1 MVKFGKNTVLEP
13 WQDPHAEPYIQIID
27 LAKHYDGY
35 VAVNHQSLDIYK
47 GELFSLLGP
56 SGCGKSTLL
65 RMLAGFEE
73 PSSGQ
78 ILIDGVDI
86 TKLPPYE
93 RPVNMMF
100 QSYAL
105 FPHMSVEQ
113 NVAFGLKQ
121 EGMPKDEIRDR
132 VSSMLHMVHLNRHAS
147 RKPHQLSGGQRQ
159 RVALAR
165 CLVKQPKLVLLDEP
179 LGALDRKL
187 REKTQFEL
195 VNIQEKLGVTFIMV
209 THDQEEAMT
218 MSTRIGIMEEG
229 RIRQVGSPTE
239 IYEYPNSRYVA
250 DFLGEMNIFDGI
262 ITEVEPDHVMIQ
274 SEDLDSEIYI
284 SSASDVPLGAS
295 VGVAIRPEKIIL
307 SLDEPE
313 QDEIKLRN
321 YTSGE
326 VSEIAYLGDM
336 SIYHVTL
343 DTGASPEKTVKVSL
357 SNQVRLSERP
367 VNWGDKV
374 YLSWH
379 PQNGSVLTVD

>member
-1 MVKFGKNTVLEP
+1 MAKLDKHTVLEP
-13 WQDPHAEPYIQIID
+13 WQDPNAEPYIQIVD
-27 LAKHYDGY
+27 LSKSYGGY
-35 VAVNHQSLDIYK
+35 VAVNQQSLDIYK

-56 SGCGKSTLL
+56 SGCGKSTFL
-65 RMLAGFEE
+65 RMLAGFED
-73 PSSGQ
+73 PSAGQ

-86 TKLPPYE
+86 TKLPPYD

-121 EGMPKDEIRDR
+121 EGMAKDEIRDR
-132 VSSMLHMVHLNRHAS
+132 VSTMLHMVHLNRHAS

-229 RIRQVGSPTE
+229 RIRQIGSPTE

-250 DFLGEMNIFDGI
+250 DFLGEMNVFEGLIS
-262 ITEVEPDHVMIQ
+262 EVESDHVVVK
-274 SEDLDSEIYI
+274 SEDIESDIYI
-284 SSASDVPLGAS
+284 SSAADVPLGAS
-295 VGVAIRPEKIIL
+295 VGVAIRPEKMIL
-307 SLDEPE
+307 SLEEPKSP
-313 QDEIKLRN
+313 IKKKRN
-321 YTSGE
+321 YAAGE
-326 VSEIAYLGDM
+326 VAEIAYLGDM
-336 SIYHVTL
+336 SIYHIRMP
-343 DTGASPEKTVKVSL
+343 SEKIIKVSL

-367 VNWGDKV
+367 VNWGDQV

-379 PQNGSVLTVD
+379 PQSGSVLTVD

>member
-1 MVKFGKNTVLEP
+1 MAKFNKNTVLEP
-13 WQDPHAEPYIQIID
+13 WQDPNAEPYIQIID
-27 LAKHYDGY
+27 LSKYYDGY
-35 VAVNHQSLDIYK
+35 VAVNQQSLEIYK

-56 SGCGKSTLL
+56 SGCGKSTFL

-73 PSSGQ
+73 PSAGKV
-78 ILIDGVDI
+78 LIDGVDI
-86 TKLPPYE
+86 TKLAPYD

-121 EGMPKDEIRDR
+121 EGVPRDEIRDR
-132 VSSMLHMVHLNRHAS
+132 VSNMLHMVHLNRHAS

-229 RIRQVGSPTE
+229 RIRQIGSPTE

-250 DFLGEMNIFDGI
+250 EFLGEMNIFDGI
-262 ITEVEPDHVMIQ
+262 ISEVESDHVVVNTEQ
-274 SEDLDSEIYI
+274 LESDVYI
-284 SSASDVPLGAS
+284 SSALDVPLGAS
-295 VGVAIRPEKIIL
+295 VSVAIRPEKIIL
-307 SLDEPE
+307 SQEEPKS
-313 QDEIKLRN
+313 DSKKSRN

-326 VSEIAYLGDM
+326 VVEIAYLGDM
-336 SIYHVTL
+336 SVYHIKMPSE
-343 DTGASPEKTVKVSL
+343 AIIKVAL

-367 VNWGDKV
+367 VNWGDEV
-374 YLSWH
+374 FLSWL
-379 PQNGSVLTVD
+379 PQSGSVLIVD